1 MTSEPGVRDRVLTAA
16 VELFAAQG
24 YDGTSVAQ
32 VTERARVAKGG
43 FYHHFA
49 SKQELLYA
57 VYGDLITLQLDR
69 MQAILDAGL
78 PPAGTLRALIDDLV
92 ITTAESSER
101 ALVSFRE
108 IARLDGERGALLRT
122 ARRRYHDAM
131 IKLIRDG
138 QADGSFARV
147 ASPETITFTI
157 FGVDQRIAALVS
169 ARRPQ
174 TAGAAGVRAG
184 RVRSRRTGRPVMGWG
199 LTIPL
204 TGLPLPDHAA
214 LIRALPGLGYTDVWS
229 SEVNGAD
236 AFTPL
241 ALASAWEPSMRLGTA
256 IVPAF
261 TRGPALIAM
270 SAATMAAAAPDRFV
284 LGLGSSSPAIVGDW
298 NGFDFTEP
306 YRKTRDV
313 LRFVRLALAGERVD
327 GDFDTFTVHRF
338 KLDNVPSTPP
348 PVLLAALRPQML
360 RLAGTEA
367 DGVILN
373 WLAATDVAQCLDA
386 VGDPEADVVAR
397 VFVCPTEDVDFARNL
412 GRMMITSYLTVPA
425 YAAFHEWL
433 GRGPKLGAMWDNW
446 AAGDRKA
453 ALAAVPDDVIDEL
466 ILHGSPQS
474 CRQQLQTYADAGVR
488 TPVIALLPTPELAD
502 PEALVPT
509 LKALGS

>member
-1 MTSEPGVRDRVLTAA
+1 
-16 VELFAAQG
+16 
-24 YDGTSVAQ
+24 
-32 VTERARVAKGG
+32 
-43 FYHHFA
+43 
-49 SKQELLYA
+49 
-57 VYGDLITLQLDR
+57 
-69 MQAILDAGL
+69 
-78 PPAGTLRALIDDLV
+78 
-92 ITTAESSER
+92 
-101 ALVSFRE
+101 
-108 IARLDGERGALLRT
+108 
-122 ARRRYHDAM
+122 
-131 IKLIRDG
+131 
-138 QADGSFARV
+138 
-147 ASPETITFTI
+147 
-157 FGVDQRIAALVS
+157 
-169 ARRPQ
+169 
-174 TAGAAGVRAG
+174 
-184 RVRSRRTGRPVMGWG
+184 MGWG

-270 SAATMAAAAPDRFV
+270 SAATMAAAAPERFV

-502 PEALVPT
+502 PQALVPT